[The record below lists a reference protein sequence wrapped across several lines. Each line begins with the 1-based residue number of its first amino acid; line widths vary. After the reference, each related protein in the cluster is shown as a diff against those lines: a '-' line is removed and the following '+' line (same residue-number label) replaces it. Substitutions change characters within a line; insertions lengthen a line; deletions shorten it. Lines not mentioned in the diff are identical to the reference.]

1 MPPPVTSRMF
11 KTGRSCNHE
20 PMRIVAHLFI
30 AIVLLLPVCARA
42 DTLERP
48 ARNGATNSVL
58 TIYSTLD
65 AQLASALID
74 AFQDRYPG
82 IAVHYHDLLADA
94 ISARVIAETNAGGT
108 TADFAFSSAMDLQ
121 IKLANDGYAQPVEI
135 EAARDW
141 PQWANWRDTAF
152 ALTYEPGVIVWHK
165 PSFPNGPPQARL
177 ELLHWLKTKDATGRI
192 GTYDIGR
199 SSVGFL
205 YLARDAEHFAD
216 IWSLVAAMGAAGLK
230 TFATS
235 REIIDRVAAGE
246 LALGYNILGSYADEQ
261 ARLNPALGIVLP
273 RDYTVVVSRV
283 GLVPRAAARADLG
296 ALFLAWLM
304 GRDGQ
309 SVLAERLRLTAVSL
323 EVRGGNSA
331 TAMEAALGNRL
342 RPVPVSPGLL
352 AYLDQAKRK
361 RILARWNAA
370 VTSR

>member
-1 MPPPVTSRMF
+1 M
-11 KTGRSCNHE
+11 
-20 PMRIVAHLFI
+20 VARR
-30 AIVLLLPVCARA
+30 C
-42 DTLERP
+42 D
-48 ARNGATNSVL
+48 
-58 TIYSTLD
+58 
-65 AQLASALID
+65 
-74 AFQDRYPG
+74 
-82 IAVHYHDLLADA
+82 
-94 ISARVIAETNAGGT
+94 
-108 TADFAFSSAMDLQ
+108 
-121 IKLANDGYAQPVEI
+121 
-135 EAARDW
+135 
-141 PQWANWRDTAF
+141 
-152 ALTYEPGVIVWHK
+152 
-165 PSFPNGPPQARL
+165 
-177 ELLHWLKTKDATGRI
+177 
-192 GTYDIGR
+192 
-199 SSVGFL
+199 
-205 YLARDAEHFAD
+205 
-216 IWSLVAAMGAAGLK
+216 GAAGLK

-309 SVLAERLRLTAVSL
+309 SVLAERLRLAAVSL